1 MFFSISR
8 LEEGAFHANELQ
20 NPQNKENPMVLG
32 IYRTQSRTAFFTVRS
47 KKVVAEFWDD
57 VTRKKIPTKLWSSEM
72 KAFAQ
77 QKINSTPKPS
87 FIFKFTI
94 VGWLF
99 VAAIVCFFGYLVYDS
114 IKPDAPKPATYISM
128 EQAPQVGDIYFG
140 RYEAF
145 KQAGDRIAS
154 NLGFGWFKIIN
165 VQGDV
170 YTLAKSTEISISY
183 KPKEQMNNTSF
194 ETTGTTATITEHAG
208 YMLNL
213 KAEDG
218 KMEIYLTD
226 KK

>member
-1 MFFSISR
+1 MFFSISK
-8 LEEGAFHANELQ
+8 LEEGTFHANQLQ
-20 NPQNKENPMVLG
+20 NPQNKQNPMVLG
-32 IYRTQSRTAFFTVRS
+32 IYRTQARTAFFTIHS

-57 VTRKKIPTKLWSSEM
+57 VTQKKIPAKLWSSEM

-77 QKINSTPKPS
+77 QKISITPKPS

-94 VGWLF
+94 VGWIF
-99 VAAIVCFFGYLVYDS
+99 VAAIVAFFGYLVYDS

-140 RYEAF
+140 RYEAY

-154 NLGFGWFKIIN
+154 DVGFGWFKIIN
-165 VQGDV
+165 VQGAV
-170 YTLAKSTEISISY
+170 YTLAKSTEISNGY
-183 KPKEQMNNTSF
+183 KPKEQMNNNSF
-194 ETTGTTATITEHAG
+194 KTTGTTATITEHAG